1 MKISKTFQTRI
12 NGILRTAE
20 QWARIEDARDD
31 MRKYEAYEAERAM
44 REEYAAQLE
53 RYGYR
58 GTIINTYGVDIH

>member
-1 MKISKTFQTRI
+1 MKISKTFQARV

-31 MRKYEAYEAERAM
+31 MRKYEAYEAERAA

-58 GTIINTYGVDIH
+58 GMIINTYGVDIY